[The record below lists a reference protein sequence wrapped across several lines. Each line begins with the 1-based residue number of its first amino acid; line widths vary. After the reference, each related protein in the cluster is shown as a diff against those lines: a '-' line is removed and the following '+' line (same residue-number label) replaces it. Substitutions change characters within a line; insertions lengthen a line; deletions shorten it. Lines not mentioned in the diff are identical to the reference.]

1 MCCACFCHGG
11 LLSDIDGSIGGEET
25 VIVGLGRLGLGWWG
39 GWAGGEAGLVGLVMV
54 GRIGE
59 LRFLFKLIAYFFL
72 PLAMR
77 CVKTHILF
85 STTVLLHAASFAV
98 FCGGWAVL

>member
-39 GWAGGEAGLVGLVMV
+39 SWAGGVGD
-54 GRIGE
+54 GG
-59 LRFLFKLIAYFFL
+59 AY
-72 PLAMR
+72 R
-77 CVKTHILF
+77 GV
-85 STTVLLHAASFAV
+85 AV
-98 FCGGWAVL
+98 FV

>member
-39 GWAGGEAGLVGLVMV
+39 GWAGG
-54 GRIGE
+54 
-59 LRFLFKLIAYFFL
+59 AY
-72 PLAMR
+72 R
-77 CVKTHILF
+77 GV
-85 STTVLLHAASFAV
+85 AV
-98 FCGGWAVL
+98 FV

>member
-39 GWAGGEAGLVGLVMV
+39 GWAGGEAGLVG
-54 GRIGE
+54 
-59 LRFLFKLIAYFFL
+59 KL
-72 PLAMR
+72 
-77 CVKTHILF
+77 
-85 STTVLLHAASFAV
+85 
-98 FCGGWAVL
+98 GWWGV